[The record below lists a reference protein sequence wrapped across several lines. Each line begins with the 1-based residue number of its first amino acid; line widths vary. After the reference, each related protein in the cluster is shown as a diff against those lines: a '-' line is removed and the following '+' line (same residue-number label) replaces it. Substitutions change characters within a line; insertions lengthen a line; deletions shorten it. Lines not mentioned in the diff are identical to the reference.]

1 MEIINEGLKDK
12 EIKLRRLKT
21 EIKGDVRTEMNSYRM
36 S

>member
-12 EIKLRRLKT
+12 EIKMRRLKT
-21 EIKGDVRTEMNSYRM
+21 EIKVDMKTEINSYRM